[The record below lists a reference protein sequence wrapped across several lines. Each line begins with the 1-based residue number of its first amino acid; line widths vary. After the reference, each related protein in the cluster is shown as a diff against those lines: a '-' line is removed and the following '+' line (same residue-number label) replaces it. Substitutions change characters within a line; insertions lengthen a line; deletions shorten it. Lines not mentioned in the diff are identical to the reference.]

1 MSISFVNPIIG
12 VWADCGWCV
21 IIGSSSLAGIIGNV
35 EGPSRGVV
43 KGVPV
48 VSGV

>member
-21 IIGSSSLAGIIGNV
+21 IIGFSSSVEIIGNV